1 MRVLLS
7 DGSGLTARQ
16 AATQLSMAGHVVEV
30 LTPDPLA
37 LTRFTRHVRRVHR
50 VPPFGMAPFEWLD
63 AALAVYRTG
72 GFDVL
77 FPTQEQVAVLS
88 RSAQRLHGSGVAT
101 AVPPFE
107 ALIRVQDK
115 LAARGTLRELGLPQP
130 DASVVPSAAELAA
143 WDRFP
148 VFVKVPIGTATTGV
162 RYVTEPAE
170 LAAVGSAWEA
180 AGLFDDGGVLVQS
193 PVAGQ
198 LAMIQAV
205 FCDGSLVAAH
215 ANLRVREGASGG
227 ASHKKSIDLPATR
240 EHLAV
245 LGNRLR
251 WHGALSADAILTG
264 DGPVYIDI
272 NPRLVEPGNAWRAG
286 VDLVAALLEVAKGE
300 RRPVAQTPGRAGVA
314 THQLLL
320 AVLGAAQHGHTRR
333 AVFAELASASRHH
346 GFYQDSVE
354 ELTPIRR
361 DLRTAVPV
369 IAASFATLARPATW
383 RWFSSEAV
391 TNYALTPA
399 GWREILD
406 DRDA

>member
-16 AATQLSMAGHVVEV
+16 VATQLSIAGHGVEV

-37 LTRFTRHVRRVHR
+37 LTRFTSHVRRVHR
-50 VPPFGMAPFEWLD
+50 VPPFGIAPFEWLD
-63 AALAVYRTG
+63 AALAVYRAG

-115 LAARGTLRELGLPQP
+115 LAARATLRELGLPQP
-130 DASVVPSAAELAA
+130 DASIALSAAELAA
-143 WDRFP
+143 WGRLP

-162 RYVTEPAE
+162 RYIAEPTE
-170 LAAVGSAWEA
+170 LAAIASAWEA
-180 AGLFDDGGVLVQS
+180 AGLFGDGGILVQS

-205 FCDGSLVAAH
+205 FCDGALVASH
-215 ANLRVREGASGG
+215 ANLRVQEGASGG
-227 ASHKKSIDLPATR
+227 ASHKRSIDLPAAR

-245 LGNRLR
+245 LGKRLG

-272 NPRLVEPGNAWRAG
+272 NPRLVEPGNAWRSG
-286 VDLVAALLEVAKGE
+286 VDLVAALLEVARGK
-300 RRPVAQTPGRAGVA
+300 PPAVQPPGKAGIA

-320 AVLGAAQHGHTRR
+320 AVLGAAQHNHTRG
-333 AVFAELASASRHH
+333 AVFAELASAARHH

-354 ELTPIRR
+354 ELTPVRR
-361 DLRTAVPV
+361 DPRTAVPV
-369 IAASFATLARPATW
+369 IAASLATLASPGTW
-383 RWFSSEAV
+383 RWFSSGAV
-391 TNYALTPA
+391 NNYALTPA
-399 GWREILD
+399 GWREILHS
-406 DRDA
+406 RDP